1 MKIDGVEVFRVP
13 PRWVLTRLAT
23 DTGLVGWGEAS
34 LEGRD
39 GTVARAVQE
48 LSEYLIGSDP
58 LRIGD
63 TWQVLYR
70 GGFYRGGPI
79 LSSALAGIDQ
89 ALWDIAG
96 KYRSAPVHELLGG
109 PVRDR
114 VRAYSWIG
122 GDRPADVAAAAQAA
136 VAAGRTAVKMNGSA
150 ELAPIDHPSALA
162 AVVDRVAAVREVL
175 GPERDLAIDFHGR
188 FSPAMARRALPLLED
203 YQPMFVE
210 EPVLPELADALPQIV
225 ASTTIPIAAGE
236 RLYSRWDFK
245 RILDAGVAVV
255 QPDLSHAG
263 GISEVR
269 AIATLAE
276 VYGAVLAP
284 HCPLGP
290 VALASCLQIALTVP
304 NFLIQEHGLGI
315 HYNESADVLD
325 YLADPDV
332 LAIRGDTVERP
343 AGAGLGIE
351 INEDRVRYAAEHAQ
365 PWRPPIWRL
374 PDGSVCEW

>member
-13 PRWVLTRLAT
+13 PRWVLVRVAT
-23 DTGLVGWGEAS
+23 DAGLVGWGEAS

-48 LSEYLIGSDP
+48 LSEYLHGSDP

-70 GGFYRGGPI
+70 SGFYRGGPV
-79 LSSALAGIDQ
+79 LSSALAGLDQ

-96 KYRSAPVHELLGG
+96 KYRHAPVHELLGG
-109 PVRDR
+109 PVRER

-122 GDRPADVAAAAQAA
+122 GDRPADVAIAAQAA

-162 AVVDRVAAVREVL
+162 GVVDRVAAVREVL

-188 FSPAMARRALPLLED
+188 FSPAMARRALPLLEE

-210 EPVLPELADALPQIV
+210 EPVLPELAGALPQIV
-225 ASTTIPIAAGE
+225 AGTTIPIATGE

-245 RILDAGVAVV
+245 RVLDAGVAVV

-290 VALASCLQIALTVP
+290 VALASCLQVALTVP
-304 NFLIQEHGLGI
+304 NFLIQEHGLGM
-315 HYNESADVLD
+315 HYNENADVLD
-325 YLADPDV
+325 YLSDPGV
-332 LAIRGDTVERP
+332 LAIKGDAVERP
-343 AGAGLGIE
+343 TADGLGIE
-351 INEDRVRYAAEHAQ
+351 INEDRVRHAAEHAQ
-365 PWRPPIWRL
+365 PWRPPVWRL